1 MSLKHIPTLFIV
13 LTFLSACSREV
24 AVREYVEV
32 VQLPPQSRPQ
42 MASQPQDPMRAG
54 PLSVAPTLE
63 NLPADHPTLDGMHP
77 PMAGGS
83 TGPNVMAGRES
94 EVPPSPEVKG
104 MSWSVPEGWVQKNGS
119 GMRMSEF
126 YPEPDKPGALVT
138 LIALSGSAGS
148 MDANIA
154 RWRGQVGLDAAQKVP
169 LQHID
174 GKMHFEFITFL
185 DESQKLQKPQTI
197 IAAIYQ
203 QPQRTLFLKF
213 MGPTETVEAFESDF
227 LELARSLDQQE
238 GAQ

>member
-1 MSLKHIPTLFIV
+1 MSLKHIPSFFFLLI
-13 LTFLSACSREV
+13 FLSACSRKVE
-24 AVREYVEV
+24 VREYVEV

-42 MASQPQDPMRAG
+42 MASQSQDPMRAG

-77 PMAGGS
+77 PVAGGGA
-83 TGPNVMAGRES
+83 GPNMMMGRES
-94 EVPPSPEVKG
+94 EVPPAPEVTG
-104 MSWSVPEGWVQKNGS
+104 LSWTVPAGWTHKNGG
-119 GMRMSEF
+119 GMRLAEF
-126 YPEPDKPGALVT
+126 YPDPENAAAVVT
-138 LIALSGSAGS
+138 LIPLSGSAGS

-154 RWRGQVGLDAAQKVP
+154 RWRGQVGLDPSQKVP

-174 GKMHFEFITFL
+174 GKMHFEYITFL
-185 DESQKLQKPQTI
+185 DESQKGQQAQTI

-213 MGPTETVEAFESDF
+213 MGPTETVASFESDF
-227 LELARSLDQQE
+227 LKLAASLDQQE